1 MFGEHMMKL
10 NVKNILNFLSND
22 THIDKRG
29 YLLKKG
35 EVNKGWQRRWFLLK
49 GNMLFYYHNPHDTE
63 PIGLIV
69 LEGCSINSCSTDGT
83 TFSITFQCEGSR
95 TYHLCADDE
104 ETCSAWVNSL
114 QRSSYSY
121 LRAQVDRM
129 HEQVLALEKKRDMFV
144 DHIARR
150 NEEDESLLSPHQS
163 RASSASGVET
173 DGPKPNKHKSGLRAF
188 SSPLT
193 LRKKANS
200 YVMEHKRSPG
210 KHRKHKE
217 GTHHHG
223 VGSTP
228 CRTFEK
234 MHQDFAPGQPVV
246 LDPQEHLKYTSLQIN
261 SLSVSN

>member
-10 NVKNILNFLSND
+10 NIKNILNFLNND
-22 THIDKRG
+22 THVDKRG

-35 EVNKGWQRRWFLLK
+35 EVNKGWQRRWFMLK

-69 LEGCSINSCSTDGT
+69 LEGCSINSCSTDNK

-95 TYHLCADDE
+95 TYNLCADDE
-104 ETCSAWVNSL
+104 ESCTAWINSL

-129 HEQVLALEKKRDMFV
+129 HEQVQALERKKDMYV

-150 NEEDESLLSPHQS
+150 NEEDESSSLSPHQS
-163 RASSASGVET
+163 RASSASGIET
-173 DGPKPNKHKSGLRAF
+173 DSLKPQKIKTGLRAF
-188 SSPLT
+188 SSPLG
-193 LRKKANS
+193 LRKKANTHT
-200 YVMEHKRSPG
+200 MEHKS

-217 GTHHHG
+217 TATH
-223 VGSTP
+223 SATSAP
-228 CRTFEK
+228 CRTFEQ
-234 MHQDFAPGQPVV
+234 MHADFAPGKPIIS
-246 LDPQEHLKYTSLQIN
+246 DPGEPIRYNTLHIN
-261 SLSVSN
+261 NLTISQ